1 MRLSFPGISHVQAQ
15 TAAMMP
21 SLTPAKRVPNSM
33 KKSASQLEFFETK
46 GGQVFFR
53 RKVLADSVTKTKP
66 RNQHSSG
73 KKIGLGSN
81 KGRGENQLM
90 PVRLPFSSRKA
101 GLGES

>member
-53 RKVLADSVTKTKP
+53 RKVLADSVNKP
-66 RNQHSSG
+66 RTQQSSG